1 MKNQTFTAWQA
12 GRRIALGAL
21 VAASVLSATDRS
33 GAAPGPGFVERTEC
47 NQSNVQRGP
56 ATPTPTPSRQDGQR
70 PSSPPRVPWWKD
82 PAVIKEINLTPDQ
95 AARIDAIWRKRET
108 EMHGVAMEQKRQ
120 QDEFARLVEERK
132 VGVDVIGLQFDRAEV
147 LRSMLSKSRAIAL
160 YQTSL
165 ILSAEQNK
173 ALKAIGERN
182 RRERGRGF
190 TSGTF

>member
-1 MKNQTFTAWQA
+1 M
-12 GRRIALGAL
+12 
-21 VAASVLSATDRS
+21 
-33 GAAPGPGFVERTEC
+33 
-47 NQSNVQRGP
+47 
-56 ATPTPTPSRQDGQR
+56 
-70 PSSPPRVPWWKD
+70 PWWKD

-108 EMHGVAMEQKRQ
+108 EMHGVAMEQRKQ
-120 QDEFARLVEERK
+120 QEEFERLVAERK

>member
-1 MKNQTFTAWQA
+1 MKNQTFSAWQA
-12 GRRIALGAL
+12 GRRIALGAII
-21 VAASVLSATDRS
+21 AASVLSAADRS
-33 GAAPGPGFVERTEC
+33 GATSGT
-47 NQSNVQRGP
+47 QSNAPRVQ
-56 ATPTPTPSRQDGQR
+56 ATPSRQDGQK
-70 PSSPPRVPWWKD
+70 PSNQPRVPWWKD

-95 AARIDAIWRKRET
+95 AAKIDAIWRKRET
-108 EMHGVAMEQKRQ
+108 EMHSVAMEQRKQ
-120 QDEFARLVEERK
+120 QEEFERLVAERK
-132 VGVDVIGLQFDRAEV
+132 VGIDVIGLQFDRAEV
-147 LRSMLSKSRAIAL
+147 LRSMLAKSRAIAL